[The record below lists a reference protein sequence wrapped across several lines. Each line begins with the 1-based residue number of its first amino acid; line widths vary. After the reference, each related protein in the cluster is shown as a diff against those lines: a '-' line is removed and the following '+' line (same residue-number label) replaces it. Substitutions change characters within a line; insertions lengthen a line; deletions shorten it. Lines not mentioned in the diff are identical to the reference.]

1 MSSFVSVGTGTQSF
15 ARLLER
21 VAEIAHILPQPVIVQ
36 HGRTPFSCAKTQNF
50 DFVDEQTFQELLANC
65 ELFITHGGSGSV
77 STALRLGKK
86 PVVVPRR
93 KSFVEHV
100 DDHQLAFVNE
110 LARMDLIYPVLDIV
124 DLPLVTANAVENPT
138 LVQKLEVNEN
148 GRAEIKNAVDEF
160 AAESDKVLLVCPS
173 GGHLSQIRALAS
185 SYIGHPHF
193 YVINMPI
200 VEAPDMQGRT
210 QIITLS
216 QRDWKFLI
224 NLFEAYSIIRREKPR
239 VILTTGGGFSV
250 AFTLVGKLFGVK
262 TVYVETVAK
271 VTVPTETG
279 RIMYILADRFFYQ
292 WPYLKSFFPR
302 GKYVGL
308 ISLT

>member
-65 ELFITHGGSGSV
+65 ELFITHGGVGSV

-148 GRAEIKNAVDEF
+148 GRAEIKNAVD
-160 AAESDKVLLVCPS
+160 
-173 GGHLSQIRALAS
+173 
-185 SYIGHPHF
+185 
-193 YVINMPI
+193 
-200 VEAPDMQGRT
+200 
-210 QIITLS
+210 
-216 QRDWKFLI
+216 
-224 NLFEAYSIIRREKPR
+224 
-239 VILTTGGGFSV
+239 
-250 AFTLVGKLFGVK
+250 
-262 TVYVETVAK
+262 
-271 VTVPTETG
+271 
-279 RIMYILADRFFYQ
+279 
-292 WPYLKSFFPR
+292 
-302 GKYVGL
+302 
-308 ISLT
+308 